1 MDDEKRKNEKL
12 IQSLYVPKDILKASF
27 DDMEKD
33 EERTDAIRKGTC
45 FCT

>member
-27 DDMEKD
+27 DDMETD
-33 EERTDAIRKGTC
+33 ETIQMPFKRHLLLS
-45 FCT
+45 